1 MTEQMSKNEVKRL
14 AINGNIYYT
23 EMNIAALKY
32 FKKLGHNFGEYGWNF
47 DIYEYGLGVLLVGYR
62 VPSFAKYIEPK
73 EVEKAAIK
81 SLKEKIKITELT
93 KEKLIFELQELTNE
107 KRKII

>member
-23 EMNIAALKY
+23 EMNISVLKY

-47 DIYEYGLGVLLVGYR
+47 DIYEYGLGILLVGYR
-62 VPSFAKYIEPK
+62 APSFAEYIEPK

-81 SLKEKIKITELT
+81 SLKEKIKITNLT
-93 KEKLIFELQELTNE
+93 KERLIKELQALTNE
-107 KRKII
+107 KEK

>member
-1 MTEQMSKNEVKRL
+1 MTKNEIKRL

-23 EMNIAALKY
+23 GMNIPALKY

-47 DIYEYGLGVLLVGYR
+47 DIFEYGLGVLLVGYR
-62 VPSFAKYIEPK
+62 VPSFATYIEPE
-73 EVEKAAIK
+73 EVEKTAIK

-93 KEKLIFELQELTNE
+93 KESLIAELQELTN
-107 KRKII
+107 KKQK

>member
-23 EMNIAALKY
+23 EMNISVLKY

-62 VPSFAKYIEPK
+62 VPSFAEYIEPK

-81 SLKEKIKITELT
+81 SLKEKIKITNLT
-93 KEKLIFELQELTNE
+93 KERLIKELQALTNE
-107 KRKII
+107 KEK